1 MEDVPE
7 TGSLR
12 IPVNRWGKTVCAQA
26 IKCSL
31 MPACPICACYVP
43 NCGKRR
49 AGQKPQSPVA
59 VRKPSSLKRERAFAR
74 KGKHPVVGIQG
85 VSSEDFIERIVHDA
99 IREFP
104 FRLIPHFPPPCTIQ
118 DLAIPG
124 RTASMTLF
132 HAQFG

>member
-1 MEDVPE
+1 
-7 TGSLR
+7 
-12 IPVNRWGKTVCAQA
+12 TVCAQA

-85 VSSEDFIERIVHDA
+85 LSSEDFIERIVHDA

-104 FRLIPHFPPPCTIQ
+104 FRGSFRIFLRLVQCKTSPFPAEQP
-118 DLAIPG
+118 L
-124 RTASMTLF
+124 
-132 HAQFG
+132 